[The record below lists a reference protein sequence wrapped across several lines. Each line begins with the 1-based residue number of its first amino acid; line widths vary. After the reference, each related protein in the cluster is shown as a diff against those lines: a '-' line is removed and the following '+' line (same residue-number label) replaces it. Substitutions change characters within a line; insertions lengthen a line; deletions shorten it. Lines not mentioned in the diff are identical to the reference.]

1 MKTHHF
7 GFNAT
12 RSLPV
17 FDGLPDGWRVIEGA
31 QTAPLGFRLICNG
44 ESLFSGLR
52 KTALI
57 EES

>member
-12 RSLPV
+12 KSLPI
-17 FDGLPDGWRVIEGA
+17 FDSLPDGWRVLNA
-31 QTAPLGFRLICNG
+31 PTAPNGFRLICNG

-57 EES
+57 EEQ

>member
-7 GFNAT
+7 GYNAT

-17 FDGLPDGWRVIEGA
+17 FDSLPAGWYVVDGA
-31 QTAPLGFRLICNG
+31 QTAPNGFRLICNG